1 VLRLEGVTKRF
12 GAITAVR
19 DVSFDASPGEVL
31 GYLGP
36 NGSGKSTTV
45 KMITGLIAPTRGTV
59 FFRGRDV
66 QENLL
71 EHRRRVGY
79 VPESPEVYTYLS
91 GPEYLM
97 LVGRLRRIPT
107 PLLDTKV
114 ERLLELFGLHDDR
127 FARLSAYSK
136 GMRQK
141 ISIAAA
147 LLHDPDLVVLD
158 EPDSGLDVGSVLVLR
173 ELVRKL
179 AERGKTVLLSS
190 HVLELAEQVCSK
202 VVILRDGEVVGSGPI
217 ATLRELMQKPSLE
230 AVFTELARQPDPGRI
245 ASDIVEVI
253 QS

>member
-1 VLRLEGVTKRF
+1 VLRLDGVTKSF

-19 DVSFDASPGEVL
+19 NVSFTVSPGEVL

-45 KMITGLIAPTRGTV
+45 KMIAGLVEPTRGRV
-59 FFRGRDV
+59 LFGGRDI
-66 QENLL
+66 QESLL
-71 EHRRRVGY
+71 EHRRRIGY

-97 LVGRLRRIPT
+97 LVGRLRRIPR
-107 PLLDTKV
+107 PLLEAKIA
-114 ERLLELFGLHDDR
+114 RFLRLFGLYDDR

-147 LLHDPDLVVLD
+147 LLHDPELVILD
-158 EPDSGLDVGSVLVLR
+158 EPYSGLDVGSVLVLR
-173 ELVRKL
+173 EVVRKL
-179 AERGKTVLLSS
+179 AENGKIVLLSS
-190 HVLELAEQVCSK
+190 HMLELTEQVCST
-202 VVILRDGEVVGSGPI
+202 VVILREGEVVGSGSV

-230 AVFTELARQPDPGRI
+230 AVFTELARQPDAGRI
-245 ASDIVEVI
+245 ASEIVEVMK
-253 QS
+253 S